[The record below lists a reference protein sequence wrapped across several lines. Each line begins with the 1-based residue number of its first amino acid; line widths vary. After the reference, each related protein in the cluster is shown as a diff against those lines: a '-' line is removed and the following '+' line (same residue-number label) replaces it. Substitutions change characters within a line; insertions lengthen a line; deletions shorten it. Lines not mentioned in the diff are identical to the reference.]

1 MPFGE
6 HNTWDF
12 FPHKLY
18 REEIN
23 DPYKAVNDFFQR
35 MKLTKYLADLDD
47 WFAASCTSDF
57 SLKQRFPDLVCL
69 IEDIERML
77 EAAWLISQ
85 VHPPAE
91 RKTIV
96 TLPSRQDI
104 EARLKQ
110 IESWYVNRF
119 RSVGIWDC
127 FPRYLSAD
135 EMLDPYRVF
144 HALFR
149 LNSLP
154 AWKDELKM
162 LFEAAI
168 SNYSIYES
176 LGSSNFYMTCTYLY
190 KMVEA
195 AFIINLIAYETT
207 EQPACGAN
215 AVV

>member
-12 FPHKLY
+12 FPHRLY

-47 WFAASCTSDF
+47 WFEAACTSTV
-57 SLKQRFPDLVCL
+57 SLRQRFPDLICL
-69 IEDIERML
+69 YEDIERML
-77 EAAWLISQ
+77 EAALLISF
-85 VHPPAE
+85 VRPPGKSHAD
-91 RKTIV
+91 T
-96 TLPSRQDI
+96 TPPSRTDI
-104 EARLKQ
+104 EARLKM
-110 IESWYVNRF
+110 IETWYTNRYKN
-119 RSVGIWDC
+119 VGIWDC
-127 FPRYLSAD
+127 FPRYLNTN
-135 EMLDPYRVF
+135 ELMDPYHVF
-144 HALFR
+144 HEIFR

-168 SNYSIYES
+168 SNYSVYES
-176 LGSSNFYMTCTYLY
+176 LGSSNFYTICTCLY

-195 AFIINLIAYETT
+195 AFIINLTAYEKT
-207 EQPACGAN
+207 EQSACGSDA
-215 AVV
+215 AA

>member
-6 HNTWDF
+6 YNTWDF

-23 DPYKAVNDFFQR
+23 DPYKVVNDFFQR

-47 WFAASCTSDF
+47 WFSAACTSDV

-77 EAAWLISQ
+77 EAAWLISL
-85 VHPPAE
+85 VHPAGE
-91 RKTIV
+91 RKVSV
-96 TLPSRQDI
+96 TPPSREDIENRLKMI
-104 EARLKQ
+104 EARYL
-110 IESWYVNRF
+110 SRF

-127 FPRYLSAD
+127 FPRYLNAD

-144 HALFR
+144 HVLFQR
-149 LNSLP
+149 NSLP

-176 LGSSNFYMTCTYLY
+176 LGDSNFYMICTSLY

-195 AFIINLIAYETT
+195 AFIINLIVYETT
-207 EQPACGAN
+207 EQPARGAD
-215 AVV
+215 AAA